1 MTCNCVTTEGS
12 PPLPLCLFFLVL
24 FAIYSSIL
32 AVPFIVSLSALPR
45 TVPWCKAAWLLCCV
59 GASAASTWNSAPASR
74 PETSF
79 CAPWLPFCIGHVAP
93 FCMQLIVSMVIL
105 LSVILN
111 NYCDTLLLIL
121 IFLVLLY
128 LQCTILQYSVNV
140 KIDTE
145 NALLFLS
152 LQHSRVGSVVQLCV
166 RRNRC
171 KGSLGP

>member
-1 MTCNCVTTEGS
+1 MCHNRRIPAFSLVSVFPCS
-12 PPLPLCLFFLVL
+12 FCHLFLYF
-24 FAIYSSIL
+24 

-45 TVPWCKAAWLLCCV
+45 TVPWCKEAWLLCCV
-59 GASAASTWNSAPASR
+59 GASEASTWNSALASR

-79 CAPWLPFCIGHVAP
+79 CAPWFPFCIGHITP
-93 FCMQLIVSMVIL
+93 FYMQLIVSMVIL

-128 LQCTILQYSVNV
+128 LQCTILQYSANV

-145 NALLFLS
+145 NSLLFLS
-152 LQHSRVGSVVQLCV
+152 LQHSRVGSVMQLCV